1 MTWLAARG
9 KMLHMGYRSLK
20 ACLDDLER
28 HGHLLR
34 VTEEVDPYLA
44 MAEIQRRAYSAK
56 APALLFENV
65 KGTRFPA
72 VSNLFGTLERARF
85 LFRDT
90 LSRVKRIVQVKAD
103 PAKLWRRPWTFATT
117 PFVAAKSLPKHVS
130 MGPVLRNQS
139 RIEDLPAIQSWPD
152 DGGPFVTLPQVYTE
166 HPDREGVMKS
176 NLGMYRV
183 QLSGN
188 DYVPGKEIGLHYQIH
203 RGIGVHHAAA
213 VRRGEKLKV
222 SIFIGGPPAHT
233 LAAVMPLP
241 EGLSE
246 LLFAGML
253 NGRRFR
259 LARRDGYKVSS
270 EADFVIAGTID
281 PEATRP
287 EGPFGDHLGY
297 YSLVHDFPVM
307 KVEAVYHRDDAIWPF
322 TVVGRPPQE
331 DTTFGKLIHEIT
343 APMVPVE
350 LPGVKAIHAVDEAG
364 VHPLLLAIGSERYVP
379 YAERVPREI
388 LTSANAIL
396 GFGQASLAK
405 YLLIAAQEDDPE
417 LDIRDV
423 GAFLR
428 HLLERVDFS
437 RDLHFQTRTTMD
449 TLDYSGTGLN
459 SGSKLVIA
467 AAGPRKRELARE
479 LPSRLNLPSRYGPA
493 RLALP
498 GVLVIQAPPFPGYDR
513 IENEIHRLGAHLS
526 TSDLST
532 SPLVVL
538 TEDADFTS
546 RSVSNF
552 VWVSF
557 TRSNPSHDVHGV
569 GSFTE
574 HKHWGCRGPLVIDAR
589 LKRHHAPPLV
599 EDPAVRRRV
608 DALCA
613 KGGSLHGIL

>member
-1 MTWLAARG
+1 
-9 KMLHMGYRSLK
+9 MGYRSLK

-44 MAEIQRRAYSAK
+44 MAEIQRRAYAAK

-405 YLLIAAQEDDPE
+405 YLLIAAQEDAPE

-467 AAGPRKRELARE
+467 AAGPRKRELTRE

>member
-1 MTWLAARG
+1 
-9 KMLHMGYRSLK
+9 MGYRSLK